1 MPPHVIVIGA
11 GWSGLAAAKTYFQ
24 INPAI
29 DLTILD
35 DDSTV
40 GGVWS
45 TARLYPGLI
54 ANSPN
59 GLYEFSDLTMVTKS
73 QPALKPVPGKQVQA
87 YLHQYAEKNN
97 LLSRIKFGSKVV
109 KAERREIGGW
119 TIRTSRGDVLECEKL
134 IVATGLYSKPHWP
147 DIPRDEDF
155 RGSVIHTKSLGQE
168 YRRLTGEKVD
178 DVVIVGGCKSA
189 IEAANIFLAAGKRV
203 HWLIRESQQGVPLIV
218 VDPDMRPN
226 LVAVN
231 NTCLF
236 NVWSPSIFAT
246 SGFWYRFL
254 HTGKWYLGNLLY
266 FCFWNLLSL
275 VVMSSAGYGRSEN
288 GRKIRPKVKSLFR
301 LTSYVSLVH
310 TTNPFLDDL
319 HSGGNIMVYRASP
332 TRLVKDGMQL
342 DSGQVLKADVVVYAT
357 GWRSSIDFFDDE
369 EAAQLGIP
377 IPLGQQ
383 DAEAEKLWDSLES
396 KADMM
401 VTDALPR
408 LAEYPIPKT
417 DRETG
422 TTQFR
427 MYRQVLS
434 PRLLAQHD
442 RSITFVGYVA
452 NSQTSICSEILAL
465 WAVAWMEDLLPKPL
479 PTETQ
484 MEIDVAT
491 VNAWMTRRYGARGR
505 QDPEIILEVQTF
517 FDTLMEDLGL
527 RVQRKNKGFFGP
539 IVELVVPY
547 EGSDYRGMVEEFL
560 AQVKPKTKTEY

>member
-1 MPPHVIVIGA
+1 MPPRVIVIGA
-11 GWSGLAAAKTYFQ
+11 GWSGLAAAKTYSE
-24 INPAI
+24 INPVI

-59 GLYEFSDLTMVTKS
+59 GLYEFSDLTMVTES
-73 QPALKPVPGKQVQA
+73 QPALKPVPGEQVQA

-109 KAERREIGGW
+109 KAERREVGGW
-119 TIRTSRGDVLECEKL
+119 TIRTSRGDIFECEKL

-147 DIPRDEDF
+147 DVPRDEDF

-168 YRRLTGEKVD
+168 HQRLTSEKVE

-189 IEAANIFLAAGKRV
+189 VEAANIFLAAGKRV
-203 HWLIRESQQGVPLIV
+203 HWVIRESQQGVPFIV

-231 NTCLF
+231 NTRLF

-266 FCFWNLLSL
+266 SGFWNLLSS
-275 VVMSSAGYGRSEN
+275 VVMFSAGYGRSEN
-288 GRKIRPKVKSLFR
+288 GGKLRPKVKNLFR
-301 LTSYVSLVH
+301 LTSYASLIH
-310 TTNPFLDDL
+310 TTNPFLEDL
-319 HSGGNIMVYRASP
+319 HSGRNITVYRASP
-332 TRLVKDGMQL
+332 VRLIKGGMQL

-357 GWRSSIDFFDDE
+357 GWRSSIDFFDDD

-377 IPLGQQ
+377 IPLDQQ

-396 KADMM
+396 KADMT

-408 LAEYPIPKT
+408 LAEYPKPKA
-417 DRETG
+417 DRKTG

-434 PRLLAQHD
+434 PKLLAQHD
-442 RSITFVGYVA
+442 RSLTFVGFVA

-484 MEIDVAT
+484 MEMDVAT
-491 VNAWMTRRYGARGR
+491 VNAWMIRRYGARGR

-517 FDTLMEDLGL
+517 LDTLMQDLGL
-527 RVQRKNKGFFGP
+527 GVQRKNKGFFGP
-539 IVELVVPY
+539 LVEWVVPY

-560 AQVKPKTKTEY
+560 VQAKLKGKTG

>member
-1 MPPHVIVIGA
+1 
-11 GWSGLAAAKTYFQ
+11 
-24 INPAI
+24 
-29 DLTILD
+29 
-35 DDSTV
+35 
-40 GGVWS
+40 
-45 TARLYPGLI
+45 
-54 ANSPN
+54 
-59 GLYEFSDLTMVTKS
+59 MVTKS

-97 LLSRIKFGSKVV
+97 LLSKIKFGSKVV

-134 IVATGLYSKPHWP
+134 VVATGLYSKPHWP

-168 YRRLTGEKVD
+168 HRRLTGEKVD

-231 NTCLF
+231 NTRLF
-236 NVWSPSIFAT
+236 NVWSPSIF
-246 SGFWYRFL
+246 GFWYRFL
-254 HTGKWYLGNLLY
+254 HTGKWYLGNFLY
-266 FCFWNLLSL
+266 FCFWLLLSS
-275 VVMSSAGYGRSEN
+275 VVMSSAGYGRSDN
-288 GRKIRPKVKSLFR
+288 GRKIRPKAKNLFR
-301 LTSYVSLVH
+301 LTSYASLVH
-310 TTNPFLDDL
+310 TTNPFLEDL
-319 HSGGNIMVYRASP
+319 HSGGNIIVYRASP
-332 TRLVKDGMQL
+332 TRLVKGGMQL

-357 GWRSSIDFFDDE
+357 GWRSSIDFFDDK
-369 EAAQLGIP
+369 EAGQLGIP

-434 PRLLAQHD
+434 PRLLARHD
-442 RSITFVGYVA
+442 RSITFVGYVS

-484 MEIDVAT
+484 MEIDVAM

-539 IVELVVPY
+539 LVELVVPY
-547 EGSDYRGMVEEFL
+547 EGSDYGGMVEEFL
-560 AQVKPKTKTEY
+560 AQVKPKTKTG